1 LPVRFVGALLARCWT
16 SGAVTVTGGSE
27 EVPGSAA
34 DCASAAFVPA
44 AKPDARQPRVRSATL
59 ATELDRRLIRNAYVM
74 TPAPTA
80 SSRMREGDTLLSM
93 ELDGE
98 RPALAAAKIGALAV
112 E

>member
-1 LPVRFVGALLARCWT
+1 
-16 SGAVTVTGGSE
+16 VTGGSE
-27 EVPGSAA
+27 EAAGSDA

-59 ATELDRRLIRNAYVM
+59 ATELRRLIRNAYVM

-80 SSRMREGDTLLSM
+80 SSRMRESDTLLSM